1 MIDTLY
7 ALKSIPLATTIQDSV
22 VTNTSIRGGID
33 IGIQDSLN
41 FVLSGSPSV
50 LLDMPNQIDW
60 ISLTLGVL
68 SILSTAAI
76 AVYTVYNNKE
86 LQKSETEE
94 LRRRKI
100 QEIAVTRQ
108 AEMFRQ
114 LQKLTDMVQESVDE
128 TNIMKP
134 TAQKKFRQL
143 FNSARN
149 FLNQNTIY
157 IRDPLWSIASD
168 VLDLYE
174 DPNFIYDTETI
185 REIGNKIDD
194 YCNEYNK

>member
-7 ALKSIPLATTIQDSV
+7 ALKSIPLTTTIQDSV

-174 DPNFIYDTETI
+174 NPNFIYDTETI

>member
-7 ALKSIPLATTIQDSV
+7 TLRTIPIATTIQDSII
-22 VTNTSIRGGID
+22 TNTSIRGGID

-157 IRDPLWSIASD
+157 IRDPLWSIASN